1 MKKICYLYYF
11 LVISFLLTS
20 CGTRS
25 GHFKIEGKLLHLNQG
40 EFYVYS
46 PDGLIEGMD
55 TIKVQGGDFAFEIP
69 CEKEGTLMIVF
80 PNFSQQPVFAQSGKS
95 VDIQADASHLK
106 EIQVKGTKANELM
119 NKFRQQILSASPPEI
134 NHYAEQFIQDHPESI
149 VSTYLV
155 RQYFI
160 DSPVPDYN
168 KAYTLLQR
176 IEAAQPDNGYAK
188 QMNMAIENLKASG
201 IGSILPHFTSTDIN
215 GKMITSSSLL
225 SAPYA
230 VISVW
235 GTWNFDSEDIQRFL
249 KTKQRASKG
258 HLQLLS
264 INIDANKQDCLRAIK
279 RDSIT
284 WPNINDGEMFTGQ
297 TIKSLGLTAI
307 PGNILLQRGK
317 VIARN
322 LKPQELR
329 DRLNEMIK

>member
-1 MKKICYLYYF
+1 M
-11 LVISFLLTS
+11 
-20 CGTRS
+20 
-25 GHFKIEGKLLHLNQG
+25 NQG

-55 TIKVQGGDFAFEIP
+55 TIKIQGGDFTFEIP
-69 CEKEGTLMIVF
+69 CEREGILMIVF

-95 VDIQADASHLK
+95 VNIKADASHLK
-106 EIQVKGTKANELM
+106 EIQVKGTDANELM

-149 VSTYLV
+149 VSTYLI

-160 DSPVPDYN
+160 DSPLSDYN
-168 KAYTLLQR
+168 KACTLIQR
-176 IEAAQPDNGYAK
+176 IKAAQPDNGYVRRLD
-188 QMNMAIENLKASG
+188 MAVENLKT
-201 IGSILPHFTSTDIN
+201 GSVGNILPHFTTTDLN
-215 GKMITSSSLL
+215 GKRITSSALL

-235 GTWNFDSEDIQRFL
+235 STWDFTSEDIQRFL

-258 HLQLLS
+258 QLQLLS
-264 INIDANKQDCLRAIK
+264 INVDGNKHDCREAMK

-284 WPNINDGEMFTGQ
+284 WPNINDGEMFAGQ
-297 TIKSLGLTAI
+297 TIKSLGLTAM
-307 PGNILLQRGK
+307 PGNILLQKGK

-322 LKPQELR
+322 LKPQEMR
-329 DRLNEMIK
+329 DKLNQLIK